1 MAPRVAMFSR
11 EMIVPKTYGPGVS
24 FRISFPEREV
34 NMSPMSKGRAQ
45 EVESTTAITEHRSHR
60 RLRAAKRPENTVLA
74 LADALH
80 DILREET
87 RLAG

>member
-1 MAPRVAMFSR
+1 MFCR
-11 EMIVPKTYGPGVS
+11 EMRVPKTYGLDLS

-45 EVESTTAITEHRSHR
+45 EVESTPEITEHRSHR

-74 LADALH
+74 LADALR
-80 DILREET
+80 DILHDEMR
-87 RLAG
+87 RAG